1 MKRLMSWIMLGLLI
15 FSIMGC
21 SNKELSKDDQ
31 ALVEQLMK
39 DYQTYF
45 DFPLDVN
52 SFSAHIQKQDSLV
65 DKETNEPIYDGDRV
79 TLVRGG
85 EPKDN
90 EVLRVTGEYKDG
102 ELTGI
107 FVEIHS
113 EPTDDYSEESLEQ
126 LAVGFLTD
134 HQLASEVSLVDQNM
148 RENEREMIFRFKT
161 EKDTVIKVY
170 VNEDLK
176 EVVGFLTTDGED
188 L

>member
-52 SFSAHIQKQDSLV
+52 SFSAHIQKQESLV
-65 DKETNEPIYDGDRV
+65 DQAKNEPIYDGDRV

-113 EPTDDYSEESLEQ
+113 EPTDYSEESLEQ
-126 LAVGFLTD
+126 LAVAFLAD

-148 RENEREMIFRFKT
+148 KENEREMIFRFKT
-161 EKDTVIKVY
+161 EKDMVIKVY